1 MRVVTTLD
9 ASSDWQQAG
18 IDRHALMLS
27 TFINSG
33 KNALLAPEF
42 RTMTLVV
49 RSAVSDPALAL
60 LGMKD
65 ELLAARIRA
74 KVIVAKLEPEDG
86 LRQLYLALSE
96 LSPGKPANELI
107 RWAKNPRLAEAH
119 EQVTCGHSFCWS
131 GDAMRR
137 DAGKRNALM
146 LFDEHSPA
154 AMQRLTRAFLALWN
168 ASISVPR
175 ARLSGTTMGRP
186 LGSYETFGETSVV
199 PSALRAALQGW
210 PLVRH

>member
-9 ASSDWQQAG
+9 ASSDRQQAG

-27 TFINSG
+27 TFISSG

-49 RSAVSDPALAL
+49 RSVVSDPALAL
-60 LGMKD
+60 LSMKD

-74 KVIVAKLEPEDG
+74 KVIVAKLDPEDG

-96 LSPGKPANELI
+96 LSPGKPADELI

-131 GDAMRR
+131 GDAIRR

-146 LFDEHSPA
+146 LFDEHSPDAMRRANSRLPGALERFDRGSAGA
-154 AMQRLTRAFLALWN
+154 AF
-168 ASISVPR
+168 
-175 ARLSGTTMGRP
+175 GRP
-186 LGSYETFGETSVV
+186 RRAGRRAPTRRSDASVV
-199 PSALRAALQGW
+199 PAALRAALQGW